1 MTLPGEGAF
10 PRLLSPFQLG
20 NVSIRNRMVFLPH
33 FTALPGIDGMPN
45 DDIRAYQVERSIGGV
60 GLIVDGGMAVMPEGM
75 ESRRYVRTW
84 DPRVVPLYRE
94 MTAEVHEHGAKIFGQ
109 ITHGGHT
116 SLEEPPPVLWAPTQM
131 PEPSSPWS
139 TMAMDLGEIRRT
151 IEAFAVSSRNLID
164 GGYDGIEIKVAHD
177 GLLRSFASPFFNR
190 RTDAYGGSFENRMRL
205 PMEVLEAIR
214 TEVGPG
220 VPIGVRICLHE
231 YTSFGYELDYGLR
244 IAEILEKNELVDY
257 FNCDAGTFS
266 SFWMQIPPMAVAQG
280 FFRPLNK
287 ALKEASSLPV
297 IAFGRLKQPAL
308 FERMLELGETDLI
321 GMARALISDAELPR
335 KVAEGRPEEIRACI
349 ACNDAC
355 IHQVIQDHG
364 IRCIQNPG
372 AGRER
377 YLSDRL
383 LTKAEKPKRVVVIGG
398 GPAGLKAAE
407 IAARRGHDV
416 TLLEKNTVLG
426 GQVRLAARQP
436 LHEEVMEVTYYLEH
450 AVKRLGVEVWMGVEA
465 DAEGVLDL
473 EPDEVI
479 VATGSQPDL
488 PSGRHEGEESAGDSI
503 AWSRGMQV
511 PLAMPGLDLPHVFSV
526 DEILNGAQLP
536 GTRGLIIDATGHW
549 EAAGTAEFLADQGHT
564 VEMITARP
572 MPGFGLEAINREF
585 YLQRAKEKGIRL
597 TPFLDAQSIDV
608 AGVTV
613 VDVLSGVERRIESID
628 YVVPVYPRRSINDVY
643 FDLLD
648 RVGDRTDIAIRRIGD
663 AAAPRLIQS
672 AILQGHELGTQI

>member
-1 MTLPGEGAF
+1 MTLPGEAAF

-45 DDIRAYQVERSIGGV
+45 EDIRAYQVERSIGGV
-60 GLIVDGGMAVMPEGM
+60 GLIIDGGMAVMHEGM

-84 DPRVVPLYRE
+84 DPRVVPFYRE
-94 MTAEVHEHGAKIFGQ
+94 MTAEVHEHGAKIIGQ

-139 TMAMDLGEIRRT
+139 TMAMDLGDIRRT
-151 IEAFAVSSRNLID
+151 VKAFAVSSRNLMD

-205 PMEVLEAIR
+205 PIEVLEAIR
-214 TEVGPG
+214 GEIGPS
-220 VPIGVRICLHE
+220 VPLGVRICLHE
-231 YTSFGYELDYGLR
+231 YTTFGYELDYGLR
-244 IAEILEKNELVDY
+244 IAEILEKRELVDY

-266 SFWMQIPPMAVAQG
+266 SFWMQIPPMAVPQG

-287 ALKEASSLPV
+287 ALKQSSSLPV

-308 FERMLELGETDLI
+308 FERMLELGEADLI
-321 GMARALISDAELPR
+321 GMARALIADAELPA

-372 AGRER
+372 AGRELF
-377 YLSDRL
+377 LSDRL
-383 LTKAEKPKRVVVIGG
+383 LAKAEKPKRVVVIGG
-398 GPAGLKAAE
+398 GPAGLKVAE
-407 IAARRGHDV
+407 IAARRGHEV
-416 TLLEKNTVLG
+416 ILFEKSPVLG

-436 LHEEVMEVTYYLEH
+436 LHEEVAEVTYYLEH
-450 AVKRLGVEVWMGVEA
+450 AVKRLGVEVWLGVEA
-465 DAEGVLDL
+465 DADGVLEL

-488 PSGRHEGEESAGDSI
+488 PAGRHGGEEAAGDTI
-503 AWSRGMQV
+503 AQSKGMQV
-511 PLAMPGLDLPHVFSV
+511 PLDMPGLNLSHVFSV
-526 DEILNGAQLP
+526 DEILDGVTLP

-549 EAAGTAEFLADQGHT
+549 EAAGTADFLTDHGHT
-564 VEMITARP
+564 VEMITARS

-585 YLQRAKEKGIRL
+585 FLQRAREKGIRL
-597 TPFLDAQSIDV
+597 TAFTDARSIDEQ
-608 AGVTV
+608 GVTV
-613 VDVLSGVERRIESID
+613 VDVLTGAERRIESID
-628 YVVPVYPRRSINDVY
+628 YIVPVYPRRSRGDLY
-643 FDLLD
+643 FTLLE
-648 RVGDRTDIAIRRIGD
+648 RVGDRTDITIRRIGD

-672 AILQGHELGTQI
+672 AILQGHEVGAQI